1 MIYIFRFISLIYYTC
16 MSLSHIYSNITQ
28 LTYIE
33 SFLVMHLRKNKRW
46 GFMTAQ
52 IPSGVFLKTKKPT

>member
-1 MIYIFRFISLIYYTC
+1 

-28 LTYIE
+28 LTYHHVIE

-46 GFMTAQ
+46 GFMTAVSK
-52 IPSGVFLKTKKPT
+52 ILEKTQNPDKKQLNQPKR